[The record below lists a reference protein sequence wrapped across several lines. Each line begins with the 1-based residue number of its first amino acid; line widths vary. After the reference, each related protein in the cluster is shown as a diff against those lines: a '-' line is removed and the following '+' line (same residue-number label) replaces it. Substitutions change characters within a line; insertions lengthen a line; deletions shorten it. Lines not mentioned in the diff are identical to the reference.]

1 MEPEADSMPE
11 APEDIIQMFPLQPVP
26 GQFGPEV
33 RNPGLWVWRVEKM
46 KAVQLNASEVG
57 AFYNGDSY
65 LVLENRG
72 EKGADLHM
80 WIGEK
85 SSRDEQVACA
95 MLATQLDNFLGGDPI
110 QHRQVQGFETPQFM
124 ELFPRGVS
132 YKEGGIES
140 GFRRPQGS
148 GTVQRLYQ
156 IKGKRNI
163 RAKEVELSWS
173 SFNKGDCFILDLGE
187 TILSWTGSQAN
198 MFEKQKVRE
207 IASLIRDTDRHGKAR
222 VVDSSEGE
230 EPEEML
236 KVLGPMPALAESTPE
251 EDNKADASNSA
262 SLYKVSD
269 ATGSMKT
276 TMVSEKSP
284 FAKEL
289 LVRDDCFILDNGA
302 NGKIFVWKGH
312 GANAEEKTVAMQI
325 ADNFI
330 DQMKYPR
337 MKTQVEIL
345 PQGKETII
353 FKQFFKNWN

>member
-1 MEPEADSMPE
+1 
-11 APEDIIQMFPLQPVP
+11 
-26 GQFGPEV
+26 
-33 RNPGLWVWRVEKM
+33 M
-46 KAVQLNASEVG
+46 KAVPLDTSEVG

-65 LVLENRG
+65 LVLDNRG
-72 EKGADLHM
+72 QEGADLHM

-95 MLATQLDNFLGGDPI
+95 MLATQLDHFLGGEPV
-110 QHRQVQGFETPQFM
+110 QHRHVQGYETPEFM
-124 ELFPRGVS
+124 ALFPRGIS
-132 YKEGGIES
+132 YKVGGVES
-140 GFRRPQGS
+140 GFRRPQGA
-148 GTVQRLYQ
+148 GPVHRLYQ
-156 IKGKRNI
+156 VKGKRNI

-187 TILSWTGSQAN
+187 TIVVWIGSQAN
-198 MFEKQKVRE
+198 MFERQKVRE

-222 VVDSSEGE
+222 IMDTSEGE

-236 KVLGPMPALAESTPE
+236 KVLGQKPELAESTE
-251 EDNKADASNSA
+251 EDSKADASNSA

-269 ATGSMKT
+269 ATGSMT
-276 TMVSEKSP
+276 TTKVSGKSP
-284 FAKEL
+284 FAKDL

-302 NGKIFVWKGH
+302 NGKIFVWKGN
-312 GANAEEKTVAMQI
+312 GANAEEKQVALQM

-353 FKQFFKNWN
+353 FKQFFQNWN

>member
-1 MEPEADSMPE
+1 MEPEAHSMPE
-11 APEDIIQMFPLQPVP
+11 APEEIIQMLHFKPAP

-33 RNPGLWVWRVEKM
+33 RDPGLWVWRVEKM
-46 KAVQLNASEVG
+46 KAVQLDPSEVG
-57 AFYNGDSY
+57 AFFNGDSY
-65 LVLENRG
+65 LVLDNRG
-72 EKGADLHM
+72 DQGADLHM

-95 MLATQLDNFLGGDPI
+95 MLATQLDNFLGGDPV
-110 QHRQVQGFETPQFM
+110 QHRQVQGFESPEFM

-132 YKEGGIES
+132 YKDGGVES
-140 GFRRPQGS
+140 GFRRAQGG

-198 MFEKQKVRE
+198 IFEKQKVRE
-207 IASLIRDTDRHGKAR
+207 IASLIRDTERHGKAR
-222 VVDSSEGE
+222 VVDTCEGE

-269 ATGSMKT
+269 ATGSMT
-276 TMVSEKSP
+276 TTKVAEKSP

-302 NGKIFVWKGH
+302 NGKVFVWKGH
-312 GANAEEKTVAMQI
+312 GANAQEKNAAMQM
-325 ADNFI
+325 ADSFI

-353 FKQFFKNWN
+353 FKQFFKSWN